1 VTPKEGG
8 FPLAAVSALEL
19 GEHRC
24 RSGQAA
30 ADPAA
35 LGEYLSLRPEFL
47 KAGVV
52 RELAEVVRQQVHVNV
67 DRALELADAALA
79 IADQIQDAESLGL
92 ANRAK
97 ANALCFRGKFQPAI
111 ELFQIAI
118 GQFACAGATEELAR
132 TLASSIQPLA
142 KLGEYDQALEAAGR
156 ARKIFRETG
165 DLLRLARLEI
175 NVANIHQR
183 RSRFGEALASYQL
196 AYEQLQPYKDQE
208 AMAAA
213 LHNMAVCLIIRNDF
227 HRALETYHRARKVSE
242 RHNMPLLVA
251 QADYNIAYLYFLRGD
266 YQRAIEGLRAARK
279 LCQKNGDEY
288 HFGLCDLDESE
299 IYLELNLSA
308 EAASLAQRAQ
318 KQFQKLG
325 TAFEAGR
332 SLVNFAIARHQQSE
346 SAAALDLFR
355 EAHEIFSR
363 EGNPAWQAL
372 IELYRAMVLWETGQ
386 GDVAAEACR
395 AALSFFI
402 GASLHR
408 RAILCY
414 LLLARI
420 AHATHGRG
428 VETRRKA
435 DLHSKPE
442 TGEGVEDAEQS
453 TLGLAEA
460 QEHIDAA
467 LRMLGTIDAPLLG
480 YHAHLIAGDLHRTRG
495 NPRQSHRSYLLA
507 RRNLEALRG
516 RLQGEELKIAFMKNK
531 VEVYEKLVQIY
542 LPRTSPPQKRRRH
555 AAAEKAFAYMEQAK
569 SRSLVELIFGRANP
583 LSCLLPKQA
592 GERLTSLHQEL
603 NWHYRRLEIEQTR
616 PEGIAVEQI
625 QNLQTQA
632 RALEDELLQ
641 AIRELPGGGGA
652 AAGQEALGTRM
663 LDEIRAT
670 LGDDRTLVEYFQVGS
685 RLVAAIVTGRDLEV
699 IQLGESG
706 EIAPAMRM
714 LEFQL
719 SKFTVRGVPQRESRR
734 SLLAATE
741 SRLEELYRLL
751 MAPLINKLRGRHL
764 VVVPHGVLHY
774 LPFHA
779 LSDGANYLI
788 DRFTISYAPSASVY
802 AICHRKQA
810 KATGS
815 SLLLGVHDKRTPW
828 IRTEIRAVAEV
839 LPDPQIRLGPQATA
853 QVLRTEGASSRF
865 IHIATHGVFRRDNPM
880 FSSVRLADS
889 YLNIYDLYQLQLP
902 AELLTLSGC
911 GTGLSVV
918 AAGDELLGLIR
929 GLLSAGAQSLLLSL
943 WDVHDRTTAQFMAAF
958 YSKLQKHSDKG
969 EALREAMLELREI
982 RPHPYYWAP
991 FVLVGKSFCSSP

>member
-1 VTPKEGG
+1 MTPKEGG
-8 FPLAAVSALEL
+8 FPLAAASVLEL
-19 GEHRC
+19 GPYRC
-24 RSGQAA
+24 SGQAA

-35 LGEYLSLRPEFL
+35 LGEYLSRRPEFL
-47 KAGVV
+47 KASVV

-67 DRALELADAALA
+67 ERALELADAALA

-111 ELFQIAI
+111 ELFQTAI

-142 KLGEYDQALEAAGR
+142 KLGEYERALEAAGR
-156 ARKIFRETG
+156 ARKIFGETG

-183 RSRFGEALASYQL
+183 QSRFGEALASYEL

-266 YQRAIEGLRAARK
+266 YQRAIEGLRVARE

-318 KQFQKLG
+318 KRFQKLG

-355 EAHEIFSR
+355 EAQEIFSR

-386 GDVAAEACR
+386 GEVAAEACR

-402 GASLHR
+402 GAGLNR

-420 AHATHGRG
+420 EQGTHRRG
-428 VETRRKA
+428 AETQRKSN
-435 DLHSKPE
+435 LKSKPE
-442 TGEGVEDAEQS
+442 SAERPEDAEEGV
-453 TLGLAEA
+453 LGLGQA

-467 LRMLGTIDAPLLG
+467 LRMLGTIEAPLLG

-542 LPRTSPPQKRRRH
+542 LPEKRR
-555 AAAEKAFAYMEQAK
+555 AAAEKTFHYMEQAK
-569 SRSLVELIFGRANP
+569 SRSLVELIFGRGNP

-592 GERLTSLHQEL
+592 GERLTSLHQDL

-616 PEGIAVEQI
+616 PGGIAVEQI
-625 QNLQTQA
+625 QNLQTRA

-652 AAGQEALGTRM
+652 TAGQEALGTRM

-670 LGDDRTLVEYFQVGS
+670 LGEDRTLVEYFQVGS
-685 RLVAAIVTGRDLEV
+685 RLVAAIVTARDLEI

-751 MAPLINKLRGRHL
+751 MAPLIDKLRGRHL
-764 VVVPHGVLHY
+764 VIVPHGVLHY

-779 LSDGANYLI
+779 LSDGANYLM

-958 YSKLQKHSDKG
+958 YSKLPKHSDKG

-982 RPHPYYWAP
+982 QPHPYYWAP

>member
-1 VTPKEGG
+1 MTPKEGG
-8 FPLAAVSALEL
+8 FPLAAASVLEL
-19 GEHRC
+19 GQH
-24 RSGQAA
+24 

-35 LGEYLSLRPEFL
+35 LGEYLSGRPEFL
-47 KAGVV
+47 KSGVV

-67 DRALELADAALA
+67 ERAIELADAALA
-79 IADQIQDAESLGL
+79 IAGQIQDAESLGL

-111 ELFQIAI
+111 ELFQTAI
-118 GQFACAGATEELAR
+118 RQFELAGATEELAR

-142 KLGEYDQALEAAGR
+142 KLGEYEEALEAAGR
-156 ARKIFRETG
+156 AREIFRETE
-165 DLLRLARLEI
+165 DRWRLARLEI

-183 RSRFGEALASYQL
+183 QSRFGEALASYQL
-196 AYEQLQPYKDQE
+196 AYEQLQSYKDQE
-208 AMAAA
+208 AMAAV

-227 HRALETYHRARKVSE
+227 QRALETYHRARKVSE
-242 RHNMPLLVA
+242 KHNMPLLVA

-266 YQRAIEGLRAARK
+266 YQRAIEGLRAARER
-279 LCQKNGDEY
+279 CQKNGDEY

-299 IYLELNLSA
+299 IYLELNLST

-318 KQFQKLG
+318 KRFQKLG

-346 SAAALDLFR
+346 SAAALALFR
-355 EAHEIFSR
+355 EAQEIFAR

-386 GDVAAEACR
+386 AEVAAEACH
-395 AALSFFI
+395 AALSFFE
-402 GASLHR
+402 GAGLYR
-408 RAILCY
+408 RAVLCH

-420 AHATHGRG
+420 AQGNGAHQSAE
-428 VETRRKA
+428 V
-435 DLHSKPE
+435 
-442 TGEGVEDAEQS
+442 VEDAEEVD
-453 TLGLAEA
+453 LGCDA

-467 LRMLGTIDAPLLG
+467 LRMLGTIEAPLLG

-495 NPRQSHRSYLLA
+495 NLRQSHRSYLLA

-542 LPRTSPPQKRRRH
+542 LPQICPPEKRRRH

-583 LSCLLPKQA
+583 LTCLVPKQA
-592 GERLTSLHQEL
+592 SERLTSLHQEL

-641 AIRELPGGGGA
+641 AIRELPGGGDA
-652 AAGQEALGTRM
+652 AAGRESRGMHM
-663 LDEIRAT
+663 LEEIRAT
-670 LGDDRTLVEYFQVGS
+670 LGEDRSLVEYFQVGS
-685 RLVAAIVTGRDLEV
+685 RLIAAVVKGRDLEI
-699 IQLGESG
+699 IQLGEAG
-706 EIAPAMRM
+706 EAASAMRM

-719 SKFTVRGVPQRESRR
+719 SKFSVRGIAQKESGK

-741 SRLEELYRLL
+741 SRLGELYRLL
-751 MAPLINKLRGRHL
+751 MAPLMGKLRGRHL

-779 LSDGANYLI
+779 LWDGEKYLI

-810 KATGS
+810 QGTGS
-815 SLLLGVHDKRTPW
+815 SLLLGVHDKRAPW
-828 IRTEIRAVAEV
+828 IRREIHAVAEV
-839 LPDPQIRLGPQATA
+839 LPDPQIRLGPDATA

-958 YSKLQKHSDKG
+958 YSKLQKHGDKG

-991 FVLVGKSFCSSP
+991 FVLVGKSFCSSS